1 MKRAHTAA
9 IAVLLGVAGV
19 AGTVAATRTAGLGA
33 SSAQPALSERQIVQR
48 SRQLDRFE
56 ASLRTSLAQKPPALP
71 PVPRYTASSS
81 TSVPAST
88 PAPPRA
94 STSAVSSL
102 AAAAA
107 SEAQIVY
114 RRPAPIVVTTPRP
127 GGESAETEG
136 HEDESYDA
144 EGQAPDESRDGGDDD

>member
-33 SSAQPALSERQIVQR
+33 SSAQPTLSEQQIVQR

-56 ASLRTSLAQKPPALP
+56 ASLRRSLAQKPPALP
-71 PVPRYTASSS
+71 PVRRYTASSS
-81 TSVPAST
+81 TSVSSTPISSTPVPSAST
-88 PAPPRA
+88 PA
-94 STSAVSSL
+94 
-102 AAAAA
+102 AAAAVPLK
-107 SEAQIVY
+107 IVY
-114 RRPAPIVVTTPRP
+114 RRPAPIVVTTPRS
-127 GGESAETEG
+127 GGESAEDED

-144 EGQAPDESRDGGDDD
+144 EGQAPSESREDGDDD